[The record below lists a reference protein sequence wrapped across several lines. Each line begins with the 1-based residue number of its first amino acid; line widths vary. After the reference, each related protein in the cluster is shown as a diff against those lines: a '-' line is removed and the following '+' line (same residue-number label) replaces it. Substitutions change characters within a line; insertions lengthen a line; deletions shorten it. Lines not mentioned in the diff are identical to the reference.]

1 MKIARAAAIAAI
13 LTAGGLAA
21 CATAT
26 PYQPNVRG
34 NAASGGYS
42 DYRVAENRFRVT
54 FAGNSL
60 TSRDTVERYL
70 LFRAAELTLA
80 QGYDW
85 FSTVERDTEV
95 RTRYRDYGFS
105 GPRFGYSPYFSP
117 HWRYYG
123 RYGWSGFYDPF
134 GWDRDVDIREIRRYE
149 ASSEIVMG
157 RGPKPA
163 ADPRAFDARE
173 VVARVAPMVP
183 RPYYA
188 GVPARY

>member
-1 MKIARAAAIAAI
+1 MKKIVLAAAAA
-13 LTAGGLAA
+13 ASLAVSA
-21 CATAT
+21 CAVTPT
-26 PYQPNVRG
+26 PYQPAGLPGAR
-34 NAASGGYS
+34 ASGGFS
-42 DYRVAENRFRVT
+42 ELQLEGNRFRVNFT
-54 FAGNSL
+54 GNSY
-60 TSRDTVERYL
+60 TDRQTVENGL
-70 LFRAAELTLA
+70 LLRAAELTLA

-95 RTRYRDYGFS
+95 RTRYRDYGFNRS
-105 GPRFGYSPYFSP
+105 AFGYGPYWSPY
-117 HWRYYG
+117 WRYYG

-173 VVARVAPMVP
+173 VVARVGPMVP